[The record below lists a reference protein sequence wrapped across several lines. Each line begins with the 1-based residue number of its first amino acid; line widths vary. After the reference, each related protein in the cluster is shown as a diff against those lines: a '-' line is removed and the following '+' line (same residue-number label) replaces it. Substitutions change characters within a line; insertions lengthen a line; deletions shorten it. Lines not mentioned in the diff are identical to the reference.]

1 MSKRLKATGKLSLTR
16 LTRLKSLED

>member
-16 LTRLKSLED
+16 LTRLKTLED